1 MTGSMRKRG
10 RELARDIEANAA
22 NDREELELLAAVI
35 ARYDD
40 LTSPELWDILDSYSM
55 VGMMSRLEL
64 LLPGDILLGEGGQ
77 QTDVKG
83 RLSFEQEAAHG
94 AHITDR
100 LEDLEENSGYIAR
113 NYVPVIRN
121 GETVAMLCGVVELGT
136 LPKDLLLEP
145 YGGEAAIYII
155 DGNTGDFLV
164 DTWHEEPG
172 NIWELGQREMAS
184 GYDHERLKQGLIDGK
199 TGYVVFVSETIGEYL
214 YFYYEPIAVNQWRI
228 ALSVPESV
236 VFTGANA
243 IRDMLNVFMIFEGA
257 CFVLY
262 FLWMLFSFRKGLN
275 EKQRQLNTANYIYDV
290 DKLLFNA
297 HERQENINLA
307 LEKIAYIT
315 SAESVGFWMRGQHG
329 EDVTFVWDK
338 KEDRKETLWNK
349 EIIAYLEEYF
359 KRGNGQ
365 FEANHAELLRA
376 KLSGVKPGVMKNL
389 MAVPVEDA
397 DGMICGVLAGCNMSD
412 SRGSAA
418 PLKSVSFSF
427 SMFCRNMR
435 SYYAIKE
442 QGQTDMLL
450 GMNNRNRY
458 ETDLPKFRTSYR
470 KSLACVY
477 IDVNGLHELNNS
489 EGHAAGDELLKE
501 VAKQIKGKF
510 GTRYTYRI
518 GGDEFLVVILDME
531 EDKVNRLTRE
541 IVESLE
547 KKNIYISVGFQWRSG
562 KFSVDEL
569 IKDAEKKMYAA
580 KKDYYEMEIN
590 DRRMRR

>member
-1 MTGSMRKRG
+1 MRKIQGLYWSKSIAMAVVLIIIIETASLVVTHRINIMEEEKCFDRLYEEA

-184 GYDHERLKQGLIDGK
+184 GYDHEQLKQGLIDGK

-214 YFYYEPIAVNQWRI
+214 YFYYEPIEVNQWRI

-236 VFTGANA
+236 VFTSANA
-243 IRDMLNVFMIFEGA
+243 IRNMLNVFMIFEGA

-262 FLWMLFSFRKGLN
+262 FLWMLRYFRKGLN

-315 SAESVGFWMRGQHG
+315 SAESVGFWMQGQHG
-329 EDVTFVWDK
+329 EDVSFAWDN
-338 KEDRKETLWNK
+338 KEDRKEAL
-349 EIIAYLEEYF
+349 
-359 KRGNGQ
+359 
-365 FEANHAELLRA
+365 
-376 KLSGVKPGVMKNL
+376 
-389 MAVPVEDA
+389 
-397 DGMICGVLAGCNMSD
+397 
-412 SRGSAA
+412 
-418 PLKSVSFSF
+418 
-427 SMFCRNMR
+427 
-435 SYYAIKE
+435 
-442 QGQTDMLL
+442 
-450 GMNNRNRY
+450 
-458 ETDLPKFRTSYR
+458 
-470 KSLACVY
+470 
-477 IDVNGLHELNNS
+477 
-489 EGHAAGDELLKE
+489 
-501 VAKQIKGKF
+501 
-510 GTRYTYRI
+510 
-518 GGDEFLVVILDME
+518 
-531 EDKVNRLTRE
+531 
-541 IVESLE
+541 
-547 KKNIYISVGFQWRSG
+547 
-562 KFSVDEL
+562 
-569 IKDAEKKMYAA
+569 
-580 KKDYYEMEIN
+580 
-590 DRRMRR
+590 